1 MRIFVGMKAKLN
13 LSIEQNLLLQMK
25 EYAARQKKSIS
36 EIVEEYFRAV
46 SRHKKEESFVEMID
60 KLPKVSIAPDLDLKE
75 EYYKAKAKKY
85 GF

>member
-1 MRIFVGMKAKLN
+1 MRIFDNMKAKLN
-13 LSIEQNLLLQMK
+13 LTIEEDLLVRMK

-36 EIVEEYFRAV
+36 EIVEDYFRTV
-46 SRHKKEESFVEMID
+46 SSPKKVESFIEMID
-60 KLPKVSIAPDLDLKE
+60 KLPKPSIDPDLDLNK